1 MSSFPGEHKSP
12 VDLGYGNFGYASILY
27 IKKAFYTCLSPPPT
41 LSLGS
46 GFVFELKIFFFLFD
60 K

>member
-1 MSSFPGEHKSP
+1 MSSFPREHKSP

-27 IKKAFYTCLSPPPT
+27 IKKAFYTCLLPPT

-46 GFVFELKIFFFLFD
+46 GFVFELKIFFLLFD